1 MANFKA
7 LFKYNQAKMLQKIKD
22 FKKLMIIKK
31 KNLITIEVYLMKI
44 NQYIIM
50 IKT

>member
-7 LFKYNQAKMLQKIKD
+7 LFKYNQAKMHQIIKD